1 MIQILCIFGL
11 VFVQFLDVL
20 KQFGEAVVGT
30 RVCIVSEW
38 FVADEN
44 LVIRVDISYMVR
56 QHILHL

>member
-30 RVCIVSEW
+30 RICIVSER

-56 QHILHL
+56 EHILHL